1 MDRLSQLFRFVSW
14 INLSRFDYPV
24 RVSLDTDTVSNSYH
38 YGFWDSM
45 KLAYQEDRERNRLWR
60 D

>member
-1 MDRLSQLFRFVSW
+1 MDRLSQLFRFISC
-14 INLSRFDYPV
+14 IRLFCTDYDV
-24 RVSLDTDTVSNSYH
+24 RASLDTDKVSNSYH